1 MQNERIGERRRGE
14 TRRHHCMWHLTG
26 ILDRSNFTTMKTA
39 FEGIFKLGRAEK
51 LQLVEDLWDSI
62 DDDAPVTDA
71 VRDELRRRKKR
82 FEKNPGSGRTW
93 EQVKSRARKMT

>member
-1 MQNERIGERRRGE
+1 
-14 TRRHHCMWHLTG
+14 
-26 ILDRSNFTTMKTA
+26 MKTE

-62 DDDAPVTDA
+62 SADDEDESVTDA

-82 FEKNPGSGRTW
+82 FDENPKLGRTW
-93 EQVKSRARKMT
+93 EQVKARARTQND